1 MTSRLPSHVHVHTHY
16 RKTEGKNERENTR
29 GDRRLGDIRGGRK
42 TMGAKGRRRRKGEK
56 KDKGEGEPLCSELVV
71 QLWPQAPLGKTPSL
85 SQLGLASRSRGQGFT
100 GPSSLWRKGGR
111 ALNGGFHLC
120 QVTSCLQLTKL
131 PRRRRGGLGGL
142 VSTIPRTIPLQRWH
156 LFSPAASCLFT
167 ER

>member
-1 MTSRLPSHVHVHTHY
+1 M
-16 RKTEGKNERENTR
+16 
-29 GDRRLGDIRGGRK
+29 GDIRGGRK

-56 KDKGEGEPLCSELVV
+56 KDKGEGEPLYSELVV

-100 GPSSLWRKGGR
+100 GPSSLWRKGGK

-131 PRRRRGGLGGL
+131 PRRRRGGGL
-142 VSTIPRTIPLQRWH
+142 E
-156 LFSPAASCLFT
+156 ASCPPSPGPSHSKDGISFPQLLPAFSQRG
-167 ER
+167 EPRASFQQGPAW

>member
-1 MTSRLPSHVHVHTHY
+1 
-16 RKTEGKNERENTR
+16 
-29 GDRRLGDIRGGRK
+29 
-42 TMGAKGRRRRKGEK
+42 MGAKGRRRGKGEK
-56 KDKGEGEPLCSELVV
+56 KDKGEGEALCSELVV
-71 QLWPQAPLGKTPSL
+71 QLWPQEPLGKTPSL
-85 SQLGLASRSRGQGFT
+85 SQLGLASRSQGQGFT

-131 PRRRRGGLGGL
+131 PRRRRRGLGGL